1 VLDQGWLAL
10 EEGGDLA
17 AELGLAEGLG
27 MKVVAPA
34 ATPTR
39 RPASGPARAHLGGSP
54 LSWTHLV
61 LVLSA
66 GGTSR

>member
-1 VLDQGWLAL
+1 VLDQGRLAL

-27 MKVVAPA
+27 MKAVAPA

-39 RPASGPARAHLGGSP
+39 RPASGPARAHLGGLPSP
-54 LSWTHLV
+54 GRISSWFYRQ
-61 LVLSA
+61 A
-66 GGTSR
+66 GTSR